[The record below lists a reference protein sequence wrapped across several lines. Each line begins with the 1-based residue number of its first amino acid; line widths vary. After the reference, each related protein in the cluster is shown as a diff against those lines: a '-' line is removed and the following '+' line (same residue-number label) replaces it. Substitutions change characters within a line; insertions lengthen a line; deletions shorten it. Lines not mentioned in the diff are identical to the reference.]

1 MAKKDNT
8 TETED
13 LVFNGMPGADAKTEE
28 DVAPFQVDMNFEE
41 EEKEEEETQDEQ
53 TEEEASTEEATEE
66 VAETEEEEV
75 AVEEPEATTE
85 EEPTEE
91 LPADDEQPVESVEED
106 EVEPA
111 PEAAEVEETVEEE
124 PKAPMVPKS
133 RLDEV
138 LAKNKEM
145 QKKLQDIE
153 KQETSEENKLPE
165 FDFVGKEKEYQ
176 ELVLDG
182 EVEKAAILRNEIR
195 TAERDQ
201 LMSEM
206 QSKMGQTV
214 QQDREQHELQ
224 QKANEIMEVFPI
236 FDEKSKSFDEK
247 LTQEVMELR
256 HAFIYQGYGAADSL
270 AKATEVTLL
279 SKKPELLQ
287 VSDEPEA
294 DPAPTLTKAVQ
305 EKKQKANVKKK
316 VEASQA
322 QPPAMKGDGA
332 KESKVVNINTLSD
345 DEFGALPEETL
356 RRLRGDFD

>member
-1 MAKKDNT
+1 VAKKDNT

-13 LVFNGMPGADAKTEE
+13 LVFDGMPGADAKTEE

-41 EEKEEEETQDEQ
+41 EEQEEETQDEQ
-53 TEEEASTEEATEE
+53 TEEEPSAEETTEE
-66 VAETEEEEV
+66 VAETEEEEAPV
-75 AVEEPEATTE
+75 AETEATTE

-91 LPADDEQPVESVEED
+91 LSTDDEQPVDTMEEDAQVEE
-106 EVEPA
+106 A
-111 PEAAEVEETVEEE
+111 PETEEVVEEVVEE

-153 KQETSEENKLPE
+153 KQETSEENKAPE
-165 FDFVGKEKEYQ
+165 YDFVAKEKEYQ
-176 ELVLDG
+176 DLVLEGQTD
-182 EVEKAAILRNEIR
+182 AAAQLRNEIR
-195 TAERDQ
+195 QAERTQ
-201 LMSEM
+201 VMTEM
-206 QSKMGQTV
+206 QSQMGQTV

-256 HAFIYQGYGAADSL
+256 DAFIYQGYGAADSL

-287 VSDEPEA
+287 VSDEPKA

-305 EKKQKANVKKK
+305 EKKQKQNVKKK
-316 VEASQA
+316 IEASQA
-322 QPPAMKGDGA
+322 QPPKMKGDGA
-332 KESKVVNINTLSD
+332 KEAKVVNINTLSD

-356 RRLRGDFD
+356 RRMRGDFD